1 MKKKIT
7 YTVFSILLFCIS
19 SITSSNSNQLL
30 ENRYAEILTKLR
42 CLVCQNQSLADSDAD
57 LAKDLREKVRS
68 MLERGKTEEEIY
80 SFMEERYGSFALY
93 EPPFNK
99 TTIFLWTAPSIL
111 LLFVLIFLYYRF
123 FRSQE

>member
-1 MKKKIT
+1 VKKKIT

-19 SITSSNSNQLL
+19 SIASSNSNQLL

-57 LAKDLREKVRS
+57 LAQDLREKVRS
-68 MLERGKTEEEIY
+68 MLERGKTDEEIY
-80 SFMEERYGSFALY
+80 NFMEERYGSFALY

-99 TTIFLWTAPSIL
+99 KTIFLWIAPSIL